1 MKLTTPIHIL
11 AGTFAA
17 GIYPWFSG
25 LSITL
30 IVEFGV
36 FEFWQGKKIHDKGYH
51 DFWEFM
57 CGTFGGAVIILTL
70 VLRGVINL

>member
-1 MKLTTPIHIL
+1 VNTTPIHIL
-11 AGTFAA
+11 AGIFAA

-30 IVEFGV
+30 IAIFGV
-36 FEFWQGKKIHDKGYH
+36 FEFWQGEKVGDKGYH

-57 CGTFGGAVIILTL
+57 VGTFIGAAVILILTL
-70 VLRGVINL
+70 IGVIK